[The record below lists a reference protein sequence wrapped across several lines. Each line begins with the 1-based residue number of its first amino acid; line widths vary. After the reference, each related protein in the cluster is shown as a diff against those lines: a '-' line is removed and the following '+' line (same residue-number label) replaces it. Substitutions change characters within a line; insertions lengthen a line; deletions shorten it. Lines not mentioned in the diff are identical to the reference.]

1 MTDSTKPKRAPSKT
15 PTVPQKQTEFKLEDW
30 PEKMRGV
37 PNVILRSS
45 LFSISQTRPISRKL
59 TEIASLEGVEIRFKG
74 EHFNQDDLDVWEAL
88 VHRARKQPLG
98 TYVRFI
104 VNDVLRELGRDIG
117 GSQHSQFADELARLQ
132 GGVIELRWVEEGRK
146 LTDSLVGQSFYDE
159 TSETYVLMLSED
171 LLKIYKTG
179 YSWIDWEERKLFRR
193 NALARWLHSF
203 YATHADPFPYKV
215 ETLRDLCG
223 SNKSQRLTDFRK
235 ALRTALE
242 LLKKHKVLLDWTIC
256 PRRDVVEVT
265 KVPTSSQR
273 RHLEKK
279 RSQLEAKQAGQGQM
293 DFDSPDAG

>member
-1 MTDSTKPKRAPSKT
+1 MTDSTKPKKAPSKAAA
-15 PTVPQKQTEFKLEDW
+15 VPQKQMEFKLEEW
-30 PEKMRGV
+30 PEKVRGV
-37 PNVILRSS
+37 PNVILRSA
-45 LFSISQTRPISRKL
+45 LFSISQKRAISRKL
-59 TEIASLEGVEIRFKG
+59 TAIASLEGIEIRIKG

-98 TYVRFI
+98 TYVRFT
-104 VNDVLRELGRDIG
+104 VNDILRELDRDTG
-117 GSQHSQFADELARLQ
+117 GSQHSQFHDELARLQ
-132 GGVIELRWVEEGRK
+132 GGVIEIRWPDEGRK
-146 LTDSLVGQSFYDE
+146 LTDKLVGRSFYDE
-159 TSETYVLMLSED
+159 ASETYVLMLSED

-179 YSWIDWEERKLFRR
+179 YSWIDWEERKRFRR

-235 ALRTALE
+235 ALRIALN
-242 LLKKHKVLLDWTIC
+242 LLKKNEVLLDWKIC
-256 PRRDVVEVT
+256 KQRDVVEVT

-279 RSQLEAKQAGQGQM
+279 RTQAETRQAGQNEM
-293 DFDSPDAG
+293 AFDTPGAE